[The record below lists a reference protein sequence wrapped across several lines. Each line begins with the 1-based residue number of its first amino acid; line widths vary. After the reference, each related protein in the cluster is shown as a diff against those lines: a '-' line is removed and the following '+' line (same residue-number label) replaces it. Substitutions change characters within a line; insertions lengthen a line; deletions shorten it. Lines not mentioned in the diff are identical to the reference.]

1 MSAHSSPEIDA
12 LSAVFS
18 ALSDPTRRAMLAR
31 LSRGEASVNELA
43 APFKMS
49 LPAVSKHIK
58 VLEKAGLLTKT
69 INAQQ
74 RPCKIDGVQL
84 KHAVDWIDQYKQLW
98 VDRFDRMD
106 AYLQKLH
113 AGETADEAAKTA
125 KTPKAAKTAKTP
137 KAAKSV
143 KKTTAKK
150 IASKAINT
158 PATGKIGTKKQ
169 AKLEKLPKPDKQPK
183 TPNQP
188 KVKTKLQEKTNDN
201 DQPNDLQQ
209 QIGFD
214 F

>member
-1 MSAHSSPEIDA
+1 MSANAASEIDA

-31 LSRGEASVNELA
+31 LSQGEASVNELA

-74 RPCKIDGVQL
+74 RPCKIDGLQL
-84 KHAVDWIDQYKQLW
+84 KQAVDWIAQYKQLW
-98 VDRFDRMD
+98 EGRLDRLD
-106 AYLQKLH
+106 AYLVKLH
-113 AGETADEAAKTA
+113 ASETREV
-125 KTPKAAKTAKTP
+125 
-137 KAAKSV
+137 AAKSTQV
-143 KKTTAKK
+143 KAPKVVKSTTKK
-150 IASKAINT
+150 IAAKAINT
-158 PATGKIGTKKQ
+158 PARGQKDLKKQVKTKKPPKKP
-169 AKLEKLPKPDKQPK
+169 KLAPKQ
-183 TPNQP
+183 TI
-188 KVKTKLQEKTNDN
+188 KLQEKTNDN
-201 DQPNDLQQ
+201 DPANDLQQ